1 MTEKPHHSSN
11 GERIALRIANSNDSR
26 IWFERLRRQFD
37 RSPTLTRRLP
47 DGGLAFIFQRPRHW
61 GTGEFGIDG
70 VEIDIDDGRG
80 RVLIDVAPV
89 EFPPWLDAE
98 HTLRAHAAGAQRS
111 AAEGWWVRQW
121 VRPIGMLAARSKP
134 YARYAASVLI
144 EAIRRGGMYRHEAA
158 IIVAEEFAVAR
169 SLAAEATGGARA

>member
-11 GERIALRIANSNDSR
+11 GDHIAVRIRNSHDSR
-26 IWFERLRRQFD
+26 IWFEKFRRHFD

-47 DGGLAFIFQRPRHW
+47 DGGLAFVYKRPRHW
-61 GTGEFGIDG
+61 GPDEFGISG

-80 RVLIDVAPV
+80 RVMNAAPPA
-89 EFPPWLDAE
+89 EFPHWIEAE
-98 HTLRAHAAGAQRS
+98 QALRAAAAGAQRS

-121 VRPIGMLAARSKP
+121 VRPIGMLAARSRP
-134 YARYAASVLI
+134 YAHYAGSVMI
-144 EAIRRGGMYRHEAA
+144 EAIRRSGMCRHEAA